1 MLPLISVSVPWIGS
15 HPGSTSERNHNGE
28 GSNEKELFLYMRCN
42 LPRLVPR
49 TNNEITE
56 FPLSYRCCSD
66 SNNNSVPMSVI
77 LGGTWETVSPVREM
91 LPR

>member
-1 MLPLISVSVPWIGS
+1 
-15 HPGSTSERNHNGE
+15 
-28 GSNEKELFLYMRCN
+28 MRCN